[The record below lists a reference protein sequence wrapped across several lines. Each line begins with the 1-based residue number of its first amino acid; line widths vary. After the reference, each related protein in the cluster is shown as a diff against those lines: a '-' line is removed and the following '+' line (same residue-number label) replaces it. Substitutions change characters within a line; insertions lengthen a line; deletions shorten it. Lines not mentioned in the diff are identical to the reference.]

1 MNEKEVLY
9 EKLQELR
16 TQVKNNEKAMQY
28 YEYLKEI
35 NNGDRLYGWEFQ
47 NNAILEDTIE
57 DLDLYQDAYVI
68 DIFRVYIGEL
78 EMILYKV
85 NL

>member
-28 YEYLKEI
+28 YEHLKEF
-35 NNGDRLYGWEFQ
+35 NNGDMLYGWEFQ

-57 DLDLYQDAYVI
+57 DLDLYQDAYVR

>member
-28 YEYLKEI
+28 YEHLKEI

-57 DLDLYQDAYVI
+57 DLDLYQDAYVR

>member
-57 DLDLYQDAYVI
+57 DLDLYQEAYVR

>member
-57 DLDLYQDAYVI
+57 DLDLYQDAYVR

>member
-1 MNEKEVLY
+1 MNEKERLY

-16 TQVKNNEKAMQY
+16 EQVKNNEKAMQY
-28 YEYLKEI
+28 YEHLKEI
-35 NNGDRLYGWEFQ
+35 NNGDMLYGWEFQ

-57 DLDLYQDAYVI
+57 DLDLYQDAYVR